1 MTRVN
6 VVVEGQTERS
16 FVANVLAPA
25 LWPHNV
31 FLTPILLGV
40 PGQKGGRPNY
50 ARLKRDVLTHLK
62 QDPTARCSTML
73 DFYGLGAGFPG
84 TPVPPNLSNM
94 GKALHIEQAIKA
106 NICALVPEFR
116 PDLRFLPYI
125 QLHEYEGLL
134 FSDPPRFAAGINRPR
149 LSQIFQAVRD
159 RFPTPEDIND
169 DPLTAPSKRV
179 LDAYPQYRKV
189 LHGTI
194 AARAVGIENMRRA
207 CPHFRDWLECLAAM
221 GAQQIKQ

>member
-1 MTRVN
+1 
-6 VVVEGQTERS
+6 
-16 FVANVLAPA
+16 
-25 LWPHNV
+25 
-31 FLTPILLGV
+31 
-40 PGQKGGRPNY
+40 
-50 ARLKRDVLTHLK
+50 
-62 QDPTARCSTML
+62 ML

-84 TPVPPNLSNM
+84 TPVPLNLPNI
-94 GKALHIEQAIKA
+94 GKAIHIEQAIKA
-106 NICALVPEFR
+106 DICALIPEFR

-134 FSDPPRFAAGINRPR
+134 FSDPPTFAAGINQAR

-194 AARAVGIENMRRA
+194 AAQAIGIETMRRA
-207 CPHFRDWLECLAAM
+207 CPHFRDRLDGLEAM
-221 GAQQIKQ
+221 GGA